1 MTAYLAGMCSS
12 ALSFIFIIFAIG
24 AIGYL
29 VGGIKIKGIELGTAG
44 VLLVALIWGVIINF
58 IPSFQIGERVITIWS
73 DKIKGNFG
81 IVSNFGTALFVSAV
95 GLIAGPKF
103 FRSFNKSTLAYIVL
117 GFVIII
123 IGGATAAI
131 FAILDPNCS
140 SSMAVGLLTGGLTS
154 TPGFS
159 AGKEVAVALDE
170 AAKLAG
176 QVSSLEADVTAG
188 YGIAYTFGVLG
199 VVLFVQVLPKIL
211 KVNMAD
217 EVAHFQAANQIKIP
231 EPKGQLVQID
241 PFGFFAFFLAV
252 ALGCLIGAI
261 KIPVINFS
269 LGNSGGC
276 LIGGLIVGHFAHFG
290 KVDCRLKKETLNF
303 MRELGL
309 VLFLIGAGV
318 PGGVNFI
325 TKFRWTY
332 FIYGAVMTTVP
343 MIIGYLLARYVFK
356 LSILNNLGSI
366 TGGMTSTPALGTLIA
381 TAGTDEVSAAY
392 AATYPFALVSIVLAS
407 KIIIML
413 I

>member
-1 MTAYLAGMCSS
+1 MAYLGGFVSS
-12 ALSFIFIIFAIG
+12 ILSFIFIVFAIG

-44 VLLVALIWGVIINF
+44 VLLVALIYGVVCHF
-58 IPSFQIGERVITIWS
+58 VPSFKIGAKEIFLFS
-73 DKIKGNFG
+73 DKIKGNFS
-81 IVSNFGTALFVSAV
+81 IVSNIGTALFVTAV

-103 FRSFNKSTLAYIVL
+103 FRSFNKSTLAYIIL
-117 GFVIII
+117 GFVVIA
-123 IGGATAAI
+123 IGAGT
-131 FAILDPNCS
+131 AILFTILDKNMS

-159 AGKEVAVALDE
+159 AGKEVATAIE
-170 AAKLAG
+170 
-176 QVSSLEADVTAG
+176 EDVTAG

-199 VVLFVQVLPKIL
+199 VVLFVQLVPKIL
-211 KVNMAD
+211 KVNMQK
-217 EVAHFQAANQIKIP
+217 EVENFQAANQISVP
-231 EPKGQLVQID
+231 QPKGKLVAMD
-241 PFGFFAFFLAV
+241 PFGFFAFFLAI
-252 ALGCLIGAI
+252 ALGCVIGAI
-261 KIPVINFS
+261 KIPGINFS

-276 LIGGLIVGHFAHFG
+276 LIGGLIVGHFAHIG
-290 KVDCRLKKETLNF
+290 KIDCRLKKETLNF

-325 TKFRWTY
+325 EKFRWTY

-343 MIIGYLLARYVFK
+343 MVVGFIIAKYVFK

-392 AATYPFALVSIVLAS
+392 AATYPFALVSIVLAA
-407 KIIIML
+407 KIIIMVF
-413 I
+413 

>member
-1 MTAYLAGMCSS
+1 MTAYLAGVCNS
-12 ALSFIFIIFAIG
+12 ALSFIFLVFAIG
-24 AIGYL
+24 AFGYL
-29 VGGIKIKGIELGTAG
+29 IGGIKVKGIELGTAG
-44 VLLVALIWGVIINF
+44 VLLVALIYGVVAHF
-58 IPSFQIGERVITIWS
+58 VPSF
-73 DKIKGNFG
+73 KIEETEIFLFSAKLKGNFG
-81 IVSNFGTALFVSAV
+81 IVSNIGTALFVTAV

-117 GFVIII
+117 GFVVIA
-123 IGGATAAI
+123 IGAGT
-131 FAILDPNCS
+131 AILFTVLDKDMS

-159 AGKEVAVALDE
+159 AGKEVAQAI
-170 AAKLAG
+170 
-176 QVSSLEADVTAG
+176 EADVTAG

-199 VVLFVQVLPKIL
+199 VVLFVQILPKIL

-217 EVAHFQAANQIKIP
+217 EVANFQAANSIKVP
-231 EPKGQLVQID
+231 ELKGTFTAMD
-241 PFGFFAFFLAV
+241 PFGFFAFFVAV

-261 KIPVINFS
+261 EIPGINFK

-276 LIGGLIVGHFAHFG
+276 LIGGLIIGHFAHLG
-290 KVDCRLKKETLNF
+290 KIDCRIKKETLNF

-325 TKFRWTY
+325 EKFRWTY

-343 MIIGYLLARYVFK
+343 MVVGYIIARYVFK

-366 TGGMTSTPALGTLIA
+366 TGGMTSTPALGTLIS

-392 AATYPFALVSIVLAS
+392 AATYPFALVSIVLAA
-407 KIIIML
+407 KLVIMFF
-413 I
+413 